1 MSLKSSPKN
10 SILPSL
16 LERVAATSV
25 WNTLPCSYVIKHCC
39 SGFQENQIKLCD
51 SWMNL
56 SALFLLIAFLFLPL
70 HLSFRSDIAYINCS
84 TFETTSLKANLLC
97 ACMCVCVRMCMCGCV
112 HVCVCMRTC
121 AHLCLKQLTL
131 EGYSACQGRVVG
143 CPASP
148 PRCSPLT
155 TRQLNTVKEPKC
167 QHHKQ
172 VTQAQFKHVS
182 KEDISVTIAE
192 VMLIAILITVM
203 SPALTS
209 IHTITDNRQP
219 GSFWCFVFKLNQ
231 KT

>member
-112 HVCVCMRTC
+112 HVCVCMRTFVPE
-121 AHLCLKQLTL
+121 AADTGRIQCLPGKSGRLPSI
-131 EGYSACQGRVVG
+131 SAKMQPTDHTSTEYCQGAKV
-143 CPASP
+143 ST
-148 PRCSPLT
+148 SQT
-155 TRQLNTVKEPKC
+155 SNTSTVQTCVKRGYQCNHCRSNAHCHP
-167 QHHKQ
+167 HHSH
-172 VTQAQFKHVS
+172 VTC
-182 KEDISVTIAE
+182 
-192 VMLIAILITVM
+192 
-203 SPALTS
+203 
-209 IHTITDNRQP
+209 TD
-219 GSFWCFVFKLNQ
+219 
-231 KT
+231 